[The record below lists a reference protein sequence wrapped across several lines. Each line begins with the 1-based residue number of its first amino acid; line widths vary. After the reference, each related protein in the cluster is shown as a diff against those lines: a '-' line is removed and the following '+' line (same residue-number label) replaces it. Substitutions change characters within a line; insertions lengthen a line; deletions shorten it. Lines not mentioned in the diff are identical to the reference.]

1 MDIDPGAVIWSAP
14 ERERAGRP
22 LIVLMH
28 GYGSHEGDL
37 FQLSPGLPLGPVVAS
52 VRAPLSENGGW
63 AWFSLADRALGSQ
76 DATDATRA
84 AEAVLAWLDTL
95 EFTTVALL
103 GFSQGAIVALQALRL
118 RPDGFSSVVALS
130 GFAAG
135 GVAAGDVALEAR
147 RVPVFW
153 GRGTLDRIIPA
164 EAVARTETWLPEH
177 SDLTTRIYED
187 LGHGVS
193 GVELGDISAFLRAH

>member
-1 MDIDPGAVIWSAP
+1 VNIDASAVIWSAP

-22 LIVLMH
+22 LIVLLH

-52 VRAPLSENGGW
+52 VRAPVAENGGW
-63 AWFSLADRALGSQ
+63 AWFSLAERGLTSPEAD
-76 DATDATRA
+76 DATQA
-84 AEAVLAWLDTL
+84 AEALVTWLDGL

-118 RPDGFSSVVALS
+118 RPDAFTSIVALS

-135 GVAAGDVALEAR
+135 GTTPGDVALEAR

-164 EAVARTETWLPEH
+164 EAIARTETWLPEH

-193 GVELGDISAFLRAH
+193 GTELTDISSFLRAH

>member
-1 MDIDPGAVIWSAP
+1 MKIDSSAVIWSAP
-14 ERERAGRP
+14 ERERADRP
-22 LIVLMH
+22 LIVLLH

-52 VRAPLSENGGW
+52 VRAPVAENGGW
-63 AWFSLADRALGSQ
+63 AWFSLANRGLGSPEA
-76 DATDATRA
+76 DAATSA
-84 AEAVLAWLDTL
+84 ATAMLEWLDTL
-95 EFTTVALL
+95 EFTSVALL
-103 GFSQGAIVALQALRL
+103 GFSQGAIVALQAMRM
-118 RPDGFSSVVALS
+118 RPDAFTSIVALS
-130 GFAAG
+130 GFVAG
-135 GVAAGDVALEAR
+135 GITPGDSSLEAR

-177 SDLTTRIYED
+177 SDLTARIYED

-193 GVELGDISAFLRAH
+193 GTELTDISAFLRTH